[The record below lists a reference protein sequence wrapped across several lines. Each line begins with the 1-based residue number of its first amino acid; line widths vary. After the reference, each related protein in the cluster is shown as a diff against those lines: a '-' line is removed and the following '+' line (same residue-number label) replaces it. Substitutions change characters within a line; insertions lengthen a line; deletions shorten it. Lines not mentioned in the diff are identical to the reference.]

1 MKKVLLFN
9 FSGDRL
15 TKVSSAVEAIN
26 AKVLLIKENDC
37 GQQLGYLIGTEGYN
51 YNINA
56 PYEHFSDELLIMSGF
71 NRDDI
76 NELIQTLRISG
87 AGRVALKAI
96 ITPVNINWSIPQL
109 YKAVKADHDEM
120 SRKSKG

>member
-37 GQQLGYLIGTEGYN
+37 GQQLGYLIGAEGYN

-56 PYEHFSDELLIMSGF
+56 PYEYFSDELLIMSGF

-96 ITPVNINWSIPQL
+96 ITPVNINWSISQL